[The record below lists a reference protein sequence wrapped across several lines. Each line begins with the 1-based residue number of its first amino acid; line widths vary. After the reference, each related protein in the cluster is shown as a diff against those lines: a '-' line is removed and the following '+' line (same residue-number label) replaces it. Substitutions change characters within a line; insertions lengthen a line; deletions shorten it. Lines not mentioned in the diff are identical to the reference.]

1 MKEIKIVAT
10 TLQSIYV
17 KKEATQ
23 AHISHKM
30 IPPWE
35 GGLRLICPSGSAD
48 KESAVQETQE
58 TQVRSWVRKIWR
70 RKWWPTPVFWS
81 PWGCKELNTTKQL
94 SITYCAAKKVR
105 NWEQSFRR
113 KVISKDSLGQGPHLY
128 SRSRKGSDEGQ
139 TDTGRTILSFTP
151 GIIGKFLSC
160 GHSKNSYRLR
170 AGTSCWNQALS
181 LQWEDRLTHPQTC
194 GVWHSE
200 KTSGLSL
207 VGSMIKDPCFH
218 HKGHGFDLWSGK

>member
-1 MKEIKIVAT
+1 MAQQIKSLQYRRHRRPRRPRFDPGSGKSGEGNGDPLRYSGVHGVAKSRT
-10 TLQSIYV
+10 
-17 KKEATQ
+17 
-23 AHISHKM
+23 
-30 IPPWE
+30 
-35 GGLRLICPSGSAD
+35 RLSNWAC
-48 KESAVQETQE
+48 
-58 TQVRSWVRKIWR
+58 
-70 RKWWPTPVFWS
+70 
-81 PWGCKELNTTKQL
+81 
-94 SITYCAAKKVR
+94 TYCAAKKVR

-170 AGTSCWNQALS
+170 AGTSCWNQAVS

-207 VGSMIKDPCFH
+207 VGSVIKDPCFH
-218 HKGHGFDLWSGK
+218 RKGRGFDLWSGK